1 MKVLLH
7 DEEVLS
13 VLKDVEHSDD
23 VWMPCIHQH
32 FELVYKQVVESRLL
46 A

>member
-23 VWMPCIHQH
+23 VWVPGVHQH
-32 FELVYKQVVESRLL
+32 FELVHKQIVESRLL